1 VSDTDTYT
9 VSFKTQGGYDA
20 SLIVVRGNDAP
31 LLAGNIVALTNPV
44 DGDDDSTVIDLV
56 VDTELLLHAAY
67 SLKAPTP
74 ATQESRPAPSF
85 AGGGEASAPVGAIKT
100 CAHGKRTRRTGTNA
114 RGAWVAHFCPQP
126 KGSADQ
132 CAPVWGDD

>member
-9 VSFKTQGGYDA
+9 VSFKTHGGYDA
-20 SLIVVRGNDAP
+20 SLVVVRGNDSL
-31 LLAGNIVALTNPV
+31 LLAGNIDALTLPF
-44 DGDDDSTVIDLV
+44 DSEEPDKTLLDVV

-74 ATQESRPAPSF
+74 ATQESRPAPAF
-85 AGGGEASAPVGAIKT
+85 AGGGDSAPAAGIKT

-126 KGSADQ
+126 KGAADQ
-132 CAPVWGDD
+132 CEPVWGD